1 MKATLKQNIV
11 ETFSQLN
18 AILSSFSEKEMNT
31 IPFEGSWT
39 AGQVA
44 DHLIMAMSGLPEL
57 CNGKT
62 EKSLREP
69 DEKIKNIKTMFQ
81 DLSIKME
88 SPEFINP
95 SKKENN
101 KNSILLSL
109 QKIEQDMLHIAETN
123 DLTLTCLDFELPV
136 FGKFTIYEWVSFALI
151 HSQRHIQQ
159 LNTIFQKVAKLQY

>member
-1 MKATLKQNIV
+1 MKAELKQNIA
-11 ETFSQLN
+11 ETFSKLN
-18 AILSSFSEKEMNT
+18 AVLSSFSENEMNT

-44 DHLIMAMSGLPEL
+44 NHLIMAMSGLPEL

-69 DEKIKNIKTMFQ
+69 DEKIKNIKAIFLDFT
-81 DLSIKME
+81 IKME
-88 SPEFINP
+88 SPESLYP
-95 SKKENN
+95 SEIECN

-109 QKIEQDMLHIAETN
+109 QKIKQDMLNIAETN

-136 FGKFTIYEWVSFALI
+136 FGKFTIYEWLSFALI

-159 LNTIFQKVAKLQY
+159 LNTIFQKMAKS